1 MAAPR
6 PLKAESH
13 TSNFSN
19 LGSVVRRRPQSPS
32 AHSSIPHLSAVH
44 HVVFVPCPVNSSP
57 QHHHLRIPI
66 FPNELVDFCKPF
78 QKIIPFHEPPWPEI
92 QTHQLLSGRRSW
104 PTSPSSTE
112 SPTSPCAEQIAV
124 LFRVWQIK
132 RYIYI
137 TNKYVKHQEESE
149 RFSIRSER
157 MAQMPQDLDKSPRPK
172 RQVISSKMAALKH

>member
-1 MAAPR
+1 MSCIHCINPEMSGGNPEPPLSYSSSPTIFVAAPR

-78 QKIIPFHEPPWPEI
+78 QKIMPFHEPPWPEI

-124 LFRVWQIK
+124 LLEFGK
-132 RYIYI
+132 
-137 TNKYVKHQEESE
+137 
-149 RFSIRSER
+149 
-157 MAQMPQDLDKSPRPK
+157 
-172 RQVISSKMAALKH
+172 